1 MKRDY
6 RTAPIDKRVLLLL
19 DFAWKLT
26 REQHECREEDV
37 QGLGAAGWS
46 DEAIVDAVG
55 IVGFFNYITRV
66 ADGLGVELNK
76 EYAAQGRG

>member
-6 RTAPIDKRVLLLL
+6 RTAPIDKRVLSLL

-37 QGLGAAGWS
+37 QGLGAEGWS
-46 DEAIVDAVG
+46 DAAIVDAVG